1 MCVSGGEGNQAFE
14 ANEYQ
19 LEGKKLLARDS
30 QSKG

>member
-1 MCVSGGEGNQAFE
+1 MYGGEGNWASE
-14 ANEYQ
+14 ATEYQ